1 MSPNVCIVRS
11 LIVLFIRLGFNEI
24 SGNECGTTEFIDPK
38 IVGGTA
44 TVRGA
49 WPFLAALFYV
59 EESKFFCGSTL
70 ISGKH
75 VLTAAHCVQQKNSLR
90 KLAPEDV
97 TVLLGAYNLDLK
109 IERGVEQR
117 DIEEIY
123 LHPDWKAF
131 SEKYDADLAILVLS
145 QIVEFT
151 KYIRPICMPDD
162 DLPIDTSGSIVGWG
176 LSEKSKGNNHESIP
190 VHAYT
195 KALNDSYCY
204 TTQQFL
210 AMFSSMRIFC
220 GGGDGSPNKGDSG
233 GGFFILSGSSWI
245 QYGIISASLSDARGN
260 VLPNSFTLYTN
271 LRAFRSWIDETV
283 EKGGSSV
290 MTAREKEKVKTDVW
304 CNYEIVLESLYKCS
318 VWGVNVTNTNFEVG
332 SITGSHLSGYDA
344 QNVTEI
350 WFWTGILEH
359 IPSGIGRKFNSLEKF
374 WVSYDDRNLELKR
387 LQRSNF
393 KDMVHLW
400 YLDVKYNSIETV
412 DEDSLRDLP
421 NLKHFVINNNKLKML
436 QKYTFEKN
444 TKLKHVNANSNQLEF
459 LDGDLFKNSPLL
471 KDALFKDNHLKKIS
485 VDFTVLRSI
494 KTIDF
499 RGNQCIDKALDDVN
513 NSTELQTLLNYQC
526 NRIEDRI
533 FFS

>member
-1 MSPNVCIVRS
+1 MSSNVCIVRS
-11 LIVLFIRLGFNEI
+11 LILLFIHLGFKEI
-24 SGNECGTTEFIDPK
+24 SANECGTTEYIDPK

-59 EESKFFCGSTL
+59 EDPKFFCGSTV

-75 VLTAAHCVQQKNSLR
+75 VLTAAHCVQQKNSRR

-109 IERGVEQR
+109 IERGIEQR
-117 DIEEIY
+117 DVEAIY
-123 LHPDWKAF
+123 LHPDWRAF
-131 SEKYDADLAILVLS
+131 SDQYDADLAILVLS
-145 QIVEFT
+145 RIVEFT
-151 KYIRPICMPDD
+151 KYIRPICMPAD
-162 DLPIDTSGSIVGWG
+162 DLPIDTPGSIVGWG
-176 LSEKSKGNNHESIP
+176 LSERSTDNHPESIP
-190 VHAYT
+190 LHAYT

-210 AMFSSMRIFC
+210 ALFSSTRVFC
-220 GGGDGSPNKGDSG
+220 GGGEGSPNKGDSG
-233 GGFFILSGSSWI
+233 GGFFILSGSSWT
-245 QYGIISASLSDARGN
+245 QYGIISASISDARGN

-283 EKGGSSV
+283 EKDGSSV

-332 SITGSHLSGYDA
+332 SFTGSHVNGYDA

-350 WFWTGILEH
+350 WFWTGTLEH
-359 IPSGIGRKFNSLEKF
+359 IPFGIGRKFNVLEKF
-374 WVSYDDRNLELKR
+374 WVSYDDRNLGLKR

-393 KDMVHLW
+393 KDMGHLW
-400 YLDVKYNSIETV
+400 YIDVKYNDVDTV
-412 DEDSLRDLP
+412 DEDTLRDLP
-421 NLKHFVINNNKLKML
+421 NLKYFVINNNKLKML
-436 QKYTFEKN
+436 QKHTFEKN
-444 TKLKHVNANSNQLEF
+444 TKLKHVNANSNQLQF
-459 LDGDLFKNSPLL
+459 VHGDLFKNNQLL
-471 KDALFKDNHLKKIS
+471 EEALFKDNNLKTIS
-485 VDFTVLRSI
+485 VDFTRLGSI

-499 RGNQCIDKALDDVN
+499 RGNQCIDKELGDVN

-526 NRIEDRI
+526 NRMDRF